1 MIEFITLD
9 CLAPKIDKEAIRVWL
24 EKISEEEKKQIKN
37 LVYVFCSDTY
47 LLKKNIKYLNHN
59 NLTDVITFDYCEEKL
74 VSGDVLISIDRV
86 KENAVKFNVSFLTEL
101 YRIMAHGLLHLLGYK
116 DKTNKQKEI
125 MQKKEDYYLKKIV
138 S

>member
-59 NLTDVITFDYCEEKL
+59 QLTDVITFDYCEENL

-86 KENAVKFNVSFLTEL
+86 QENAVKFNVGFLTEL
-101 YRIMAHGLLHLLGYK
+101 YRVMAHGLLHLLGYK

-125 MQKKEDYYLKKIV
+125 MQKKEDYYLKKII

>member
-1 MIEFITLD
+1 MREVRIALIE
-9 CLAPKIDKEAIRVWL
+9 A
-24 EKISEEEKKQIKN
+24 
-37 LVYVFCSDTY
+37 
-47 LLKKNIKYLNHN
+47 
-59 NLTDVITFDYCEEKL
+59 DVALPVVKFF
-74 VSGDVLISIDRV
+74 IDRV

-125 MQKKEDYYLKKIV
+125 MQKKVDYYLKKIV

>member
-1 MIEFITLD
+1 M
-9 CLAPKIDKEAIRVWL
+9 
-24 EKISEEEKKQIKN
+24 
-37 LVYVFCSDTY
+37 
-47 LLKKNIKYLNHN
+47 
-59 NLTDVITFDYCEEKL
+59 ITFDYCEENL
-74 VSGDVLISIDRV
+74 VSGDVLISVDRV

-125 MQKKEDYYLKKIV
+125 MKKKEDYYLKKIV